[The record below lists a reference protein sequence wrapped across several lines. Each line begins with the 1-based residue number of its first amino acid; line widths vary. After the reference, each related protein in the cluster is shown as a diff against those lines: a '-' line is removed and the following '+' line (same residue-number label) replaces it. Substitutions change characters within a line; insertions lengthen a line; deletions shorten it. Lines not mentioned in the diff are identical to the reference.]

1 MCNLHRVLLS
11 LAFALSFL
19 MPSITLASHEADPY
33 DYGQPWRGQ
42 DHSQDQQRHQQEQID
57 RQQADAYRY
66 RNEQRQRDEQRD
78 WERQEQQRQN
88 RRQQELGADAW
99 KSPQQGHNFGVW
111 PPY

>member
-1 MCNLHRVLLS
+1 MFSLHPLLLS
-11 LAFALSFL
+11 LTLILSVLVPSAF
-19 MPSITLASHEADPY
+19 ASHEADSY

-66 RNEQRQRDEQRD
+66 RNEQRQRDEQQN

-99 KSPQQGHNFGVW
+99 KSPQQGHNFGTW